1 MQVIAVMRW
10 NAVLCVG
17 IKAQPVTDQRL
28 DSWKDI
34 AGYLKRDV
42 STVQRWEKR
51 EGMPVHRHVHD
62 KLGSVYAFPA
72 ELDAWTRGRRQ
83 KIEEPKRSWLP
94 WLAVA
99 AAIGA
104 IAIAA
109 IWFFIHKPSPQSAE
123 NPPKNP
129 LASARFVRLTD
140 FDGIEQA
147 AAISRDGKLAAFVS
161 DRDGRPDLWV
171 TQIGTG
177 QFHNLTNGKL
187 SELINPDIRT
197 IGFSPDGALVTL
209 WVRKPG
215 TAPSPD
221 ISVWSVPTLGGQP
234 KIHVEGAAEL
244 DWSPDGRRLV
254 YHTPAP
260 GDPMFVREQ
269 SGALRKIF
277 SGPAGIHNHF
287 PIWSPDGATIY
298 FVSGAVPAEL
308 DVWRID
314 ARGGKPERLTSHNT
328 RVSYLAFLDRRTL
341 LYLATD
347 TDGGGPWLYALDVD
361 RRQTRRI
368 SYGIERYASIASS
381 ADGRRVVV
389 TVASPRRTLWRVPI
403 GNKLQA
409 ESAASRINLPITGV
423 RSPRLGPGVI
433 LYISSKPDAESIWK
447 VADGPPTELWSTAG
461 GRILGGPAI
470 TSDGRRIAF
479 SAEEGGRTRMYV
491 MQADGSGLRAMPDS
505 LQPRGAPAW
514 SPDGQSLVVAAPH
527 LVKVSAENGAVT
539 SISAEF
545 AADPAWSPDGKMILY
560 SGQEVGT
567 TFPVRVVAADGSKP
581 SQPKITLSRG
591 VRRLAFLPRE
601 NALLVLRGDMVHKN
615 VWAID
620 LGTGRERQ
628 LTNFGPNVVIGDFDV
643 SADGRE
649 IVFDREQD
657 DSDIVL
663 IERGR

>member
-17 IKAQPVTDQRL
+17 IKGQPVTDQRL

-34 AGYLKRDV
+34 AAYLKRDV

-83 KIEEPKRSWLP
+83 KVEEPKRSWLIP
-94 WLAVA
+94 SIVA
-99 AAIGA
+99 AAVLVLIGA
-104 IAIAA
+104 IS
-109 IWFFIHKPSPQSAE
+109 FFIRKPVPESPQ
-123 NPPKNP
+123 NP

-140 FDGIEQA
+140 FEGIEQA
-147 AAISRDGKLAAFVS
+147 GAISRDGRLAAFIS
-161 DRDGRPDLWV
+161 DRDGHPDLWV

-177 QFHNLTNGKL
+177 QFHNLTSGAL
-187 SELINPDIRT
+187 SELLNPDIRL
-197 IGFSPDGALVTL
+197 ISFSPDGALVTL

-215 TAPSPD
+215 TNAPPD

-234 KIHVEGAAEL
+234 KILLEGAAEL

-254 YHTPAP
+254 YHTPAL
-260 GDPMFVREQ
+260 GDPMFIRDQNGTEH
-269 SGALRKIF
+269 KIF
-277 SGPAGIHNHF
+277 SGEAGIHNHY
-287 PIWSPDGATIY
+287 PVWSPDGAAIY

-314 ARGGKPERLTSHNT
+314 AGGGKPERLTSHST
-328 RVSYLAFLDRRTL
+328 GVSNLAFLDPRTL

-347 TDGGGPWLYALDVD
+347 RDGGGPWLYALDVN

-368 SYGIERYASIASS
+368 SYGIERYTSIASS
-381 ADGRRVVV
+381 ADGRRLVA

-403 GNKLQA
+403 GKA
-409 ESAASRINLPITGV
+409 PSPESAASRITLPISGA
-423 RSPRLGPGVI
+423 RSPRLGPAFI
-433 LYISSKPDAESIWK
+433 LYVSSKPDAESIWK
-447 VADGPPTELWSTAG
+447 IADGRPAELWSAAG
-461 GRILGGPAI
+461 ARVLGGPAI
-470 TSDGRRIAF
+470 APDGGRIAF

-491 MQADGSGLRAMPDS
+491 MQADGSGLRAMPDP

-514 SPDGQSLVVAAPH
+514 APDGRTLVVAAPH

-539 SISAEF
+539 SIGEDF
-545 AADPAWSPDGKMILY
+545 AAEPAWSPNGKMILY

-567 TFPVRVVAADGSKP
+567 TFPVRIVAVDGSKP
-581 SQPKITLSRG
+581 AQPKITLSRG

-601 NALLVLRGDMVHKN
+601 NALIVLRGDMVHKN
-615 VWAID
+615 FWAID

-663 IERGR
+663 IERGH